1 MFDSTQSMLHSL
13 LLLHMQEVESDAE
26 VLAQSAAH
34 MVAREAMALKLAV
47 LGRQMEAKQKRLAA
61 LQGAADIEGAKTKYM
76 LELQKERDR
85 QAKEKT
91 ELMKVNNPA
100 SSNILH
106 VVCKGLAILG
116 LLPCGKA
123 RNATLQAGAQK

>member
-1 MFDSTQSMLHSL
+1 MYPLAAL
-13 LLLHMQEVESDAE
+13 LPVVWQEVEPDAE

-76 LELQKERDR
+76 LELQKERDTL
-85 QAKEKT
+85 AKEKT
-91 ELMKVNNPA
+91 ELTKVGSSCTA
-100 SSNILH
+100 SAASYTPS
-106 VVCKGLAILG
+106 AEW
-116 LLPCGKA
+116 LPP
-123 RNATLQAGAQK
+123 T

>member
-1 MFDSTQSMLHSL
+1 MCPVRDPEQLTAAYCHDNGRLAQWQAACVLNCINPLRCL
-13 LLLHMQEVESDAE
+13 LLQEVESDAE

-76 LELQKERDR
+76 LELQKERDTL
-85 QAKEKT
+85 AKEKA
-91 ELMKVNNPA
+91 ELMKV
-100 SSNILH
+100 
-106 VVCKGLAILG
+106 C
-116 LLPCGKA
+116 
-123 RNATLQAGAQK
+123 